1 MMALTMR
8 LVPACRRLRATVVGP
23 RTFASAWQR
32 IQRTA
37 ASVVGGPSCFSDGF
51 SGYRAALSE
60 GDHTLQVF
68 PRPGTRGRPQNPLK
82 EPHPALVDAQGITPK
97 QKGRR
102 QALLDRGRC
111 GAPPLEERGVQRRT
125 RVRERLPRTLRPSLA
140 PLGRKGSSGWKDR
153 AQRRRRIVGF
163 QACDHCVR
171 PPLSLRVPRPVHAQC
186 ATGLMRPQWAQRTPG
201 MAAGLT
207 AHVWTVRELLTVK
220 CEPLHSQS
228 NSG

>member
-1 MMALTMR
+1 MLW
-8 LVPACRRLRATVVGP
+8 VHSRRV
-23 RTFASAWQR
+23 
-32 IQRTA
+32 
-37 ASVVGGPSCFSDGF
+37 
-51 SGYRAALSE
+51 GYRFCGLWGTRRSCTQPRSCTIAY
-60 GDHTLQVF
+60 TLLCMMSNDVF

-153 AQRRRRIVGF
+153 AQRRRRVVGF

-207 AHVWTVRELLTVK
+207 AHVWTVRELLTIK
-220 CEPLHSQS
+220 CEPLHFQS